1 MLFINF
7 KYMNLQNSNTYVQI
21 ARSGQQAYFCYNSVK
36 ELYKIIKKGKFYDYD
51 APIPP
56 NMKSLFLHQSI
67 FELLDFIYAYVN
79 NHDSTSLSH
88 HALAFSVCRWF
99 PECNKLSDGILISLG
114 LTNQFTA
121 LGFNLYKIMKILIAI
136 PTYNEFGNIDPL
148 LEAINKENLNINYET
163 NREDIKKGIVKTGL
177 LVRLV
182 LPLIQLYNELA
193 WIRWTIRKLNIIPKK
208 YVNGVSYIIIVVLM
222 IVYIKYCSKYMN
234 EIDKQIEEK

>member
-1 MLFINF
+1 
-7 KYMNLQNSNTYVQI
+7 MNLQNSNTYVQI

-121 LGFNLYKIMKILIAI
+121 LGFNLYKIMKGTNIKNKSFLNRINLWVTLICQTCYRVPIIIVIIHYAVKH
-136 PTYNEFGNIDPL
+136 
-148 LEAINKENLNINYET
+148 AM
-163 NREDIKKGIVKTGL
+163 KKGIVKTGL

-222 IVYIKYCSKYMN
+222 IVYIKYCAKYMN
-234 EIDKQIEEK
+234 EIDKQITEK